1 MLAFL
6 IFASIYCYKQLK
18 TNKTMKGKSLL
29 TMILSAAVL
38 AFGAYSGYFN
48 DTVQAW
54 LGVLSAAIIIVLN
67 SDMMKSGDM
76 TKGWTWATW
85 ALNISAIAVQVGGMI
100 GEKALMPATIVNGII
115 IGINIFIQ
123 VIAKDYGQ
131 GSLIHKKA

>member
-1 MLAFL
+1 
-6 IFASIYCYKQLK
+6 
-18 TNKTMKGKSLL
+18 MKGKSLL

-76 TKGWTWATW
+76 TKAWTWATW
-85 ALNISAIAVQVGGMI
+85 ALNIGAIAVQVGGMI
-100 GEKALMPATIVNGII
+100 GEKALMPAAIINGII

-131 GSLIHKKA
+131 GSLLHKKA